1 MVSVIIPNY
10 NKSKYVK
17 ETILSVLNQDYKDW
31 ECIIIDDFSSDNSVS
46 VISNLIKNEKRFHL
60 MKNSSNYGANFSRNI
75 GLKKSKGDFVMFLDA
90 DDILSPNCLS
100 IRLDKQLCENDLDF
114 GVFPIGTFHNNIGD
128 NEFVWNNFSGD
139 HLDRFLYHDLPWLIC
154 SVFWKKEF
162 LDNLGGFSEDFHR
175 MQDVEFHSR
184 VLIKSNPI
192 YKTFDSLNPDC
203 FYRISNQ
210 RISDFFIFCR
220 NDINAKIMFVN
231 KFSNILVEENPNKL
245 KLLSGTIFESYL
257 IIFTFYKQDKITT
270 TQLINLINLLENSF
284 DISNWSQFNK
294 LWMSIYKIIKKRK
307 IHIKGLNSI
316 FKFFLIK

>member
-100 IRLDKQLCENDLDF
+100 LRLDKLLCENDLDF

-128 NEFVWNNFSGD
+128 DEFVWNNFSGV

-154 SVFWKKEF
+154 SVIWKKEF
-162 LDNLGGFSEDFHR
+162 LDNFGGFSEDFHR

-245 KLLSGTIFESYL
+245 KLLSGTIFESY
-257 IIFTFYKQDKITT
+257 
-270 TQLINLINLLENSF
+270 NLIFNYLNKGLIDRNEYNELLIY
-284 DISNWSQFNK
+284 ISNS
-294 LWMSIYKIIKKRK
+294 KIIINRNIFSKISKFLYIKLRK
-307 IHIKGLNSI
+307 NNI
-316 FKFFLIK
+316 FFIGMNKVFKIYF

>member
-100 IRLDKQLCENDLDF
+100 LRLDKLLCENDLDF

-128 NEFVWNNFSGD
+128 DEFVWNNFSGV

-154 SVFWKKEF
+154 SVIWKK
-162 LDNLGGFSEDFHR
+162 
-175 MQDVEFHSR
+175 
-184 VLIKSNPI
+184 
-192 YKTFDSLNPDC
+192 
-203 FYRISNQ
+203 
-210 RISDFFIFCR
+210 
-220 NDINAKIMFVN
+220 
-231 KFSNILVEENPNKL
+231 
-245 KLLSGTIFESYL
+245 
-257 IIFTFYKQDKITT
+257 
-270 TQLINLINLLENSF
+270 
-284 DISNWSQFNK
+284 
-294 LWMSIYKIIKKRK
+294 
-307 IHIKGLNSI
+307 
-316 FKFFLIK
+316 

>member
-60 MKNSSNYGANFSRNI
+60 MKNSSNCGANFSRNI

-100 IRLDKQLCENDLDF
+100 LRLDKLLCENDLDF
-114 GVFPIGTFHNNIGD
+114 GVFPIGTFHKNIGD
-128 NEFVWNNFSGD
+128 DEFVWNNFSGV

-154 SVFWKKEF
+154 SVIWKKEF

-245 KLLSGTIFESYL
+245 KLLSGTIFESY
-257 IIFTFYKQDKITT
+257 
-270 TQLINLINLLENSF
+270 NLIFNYLNKGLIDRNEYNELLIY
-284 DISNWSQFNK
+284 ISNS
-294 LWMSIYKIIKKRK
+294 KIIINRNIFSKISKFLYIKLRK
-307 IHIKGLNSI
+307 NNI
-316 FKFFLIK
+316 FFIGMNKVFKIYF

>member
-100 IRLDKQLCENDLDF
+100 LRLDKLLCENDLDF

-128 NEFVWNNFSGD
+128 DEFVWNNFSGV

-154 SVFWKKEF
+154 SVIWKKEF
-162 LDNLGGFSEDFHR
+162 LDNFGGFSEDFHR

-245 KLLSGTIFESYL
+245 KLLSGTIFESY
-257 IIFTFYKQDKITT
+257 
-270 TQLINLINLLENSF
+270 NLIFNYLNKGLIDINEYNELLIY
-284 DISNWSQFNK
+284 ISNS
-294 LWMSIYKIIKKRK
+294 KIIINRNIFSKISKFLYIKLRK
-307 IHIKGLNSI
+307 NNI
-316 FKFFLIK
+316 FFIGMNKVFKIYF

>member
-100 IRLDKQLCENDLDF
+100 IRLDKLLFENDLDF

-128 NEFVWNNFSGD
+128 NEFVWNNFSGV

-154 SVFWKKEF
+154 SVIWKKEF

-184 VLIKSNPI
+184 VLIQSNPI

-231 KFSNILVEENPNKL
+231 KFSNILIEENTNKL
-245 KLLSGTIFESYL
+245 KLLSGTIFESY
-257 IIFTFYKQDKITT
+257 
-270 TQLINLINLLENSF
+270 NLIFNYLNKGLIDINEYNELLIY
-284 DISNWSQFNK
+284 ISNS
-294 LWMSIYKIIKKRK
+294 KIIINRNIFSKISKFLYIKLRK
-307 IHIKGLNSI
+307 NNI
-316 FKFFLIK
+316 FFIGMNKVFKIYF

>member
-60 MKNSSNYGANFSRNI
+60 MKNSSNCGANFSRNI

-100 IRLDKQLCENDLDF
+100 LRLDKLLCENDLDF

-128 NEFVWNNFSGD
+128 DEFVWNNFSGV

-154 SVFWKKEF
+154 SVIWKKEF
-162 LDNLGGFSEDFHR
+162 LDNFGGFSEDFHR

-245 KLLSGTIFESYL
+245 KLLSGTIFESY
-257 IIFTFYKQDKITT
+257 
-270 TQLINLINLLENSF
+270 NLIFNYLNKGLIDRNEYNELLIY
-284 DISNWSQFNK
+284 ISNS
-294 LWMSIYKIIKKRK
+294 KIIINRNIFSKISKFLYIKLRK
-307 IHIKGLNSI
+307 NNI
-316 FKFFLIK
+316 FFIGMNKVFKIYF

>member
-1 MVSVIIPNY
+1 MVSVIIPSY

-60 MKNSSNYGANFSRNI
+60 MKNSSNCGANFSRNI

-100 IRLDKQLCENDLDF
+100 LRLDKLLCENDLDF

-128 NEFVWNNFSGD
+128 DEFVWNNFSGV

-154 SVFWKKEF
+154 SVIWKKEF
-162 LDNLGGFSEDFHR
+162 LDNFGGFSEDFHR

-245 KLLSGTIFESYL
+245 KLLSGTIFESY
-257 IIFTFYKQDKITT
+257 
-270 TQLINLINLLENSF
+270 NLIFNYLNKGLIDRNEYNELLIY
-284 DISNWSQFNK
+284 ISNS
-294 LWMSIYKIIKKRK
+294 KIIINRNIFSKISKFLYIKLRK
-307 IHIKGLNSI
+307 NNI
-316 FKFFLIK
+316 FFIGMNKVFKIYF

>member
-60 MKNSSNYGANFSRNI
+60 MKNSSNCGANFSRNI

-100 IRLDKQLCENDLDF
+100 LRLDKLLCENDLDF

-128 NEFVWNNFSGD
+128 DEFVWNNFSGV

-154 SVFWKKEF
+154 SVIWKKEF

-220 NDINAKIMFVN
+220 NDINAKVMFVK

-245 KLLSGTIFESYL
+245 KLLSGTIFESY
-257 IIFTFYKQDKITT
+257 
-270 TQLINLINLLENSF
+270 NLIFNYLNKGLIDRSEYNELLIH
-284 DISNWSQFNK
+284 ISNS
-294 LWMSIYKIIKKRK
+294 KIIINRNIFSKISKFLYIKLRK
-307 IHIKGLNSI
+307 NNI
-316 FKFFLIK
+316 FFIGMNKVFKIYF